1 MDVPVTRP
9 ASGNLTASSQATG
22 LHPVV
27 TAEPPADHAP
37 PAAHTAPPP
46 PLEGMLQTQQLIAEQ
61 VSRYLQSTTRNLEFQ
76 VDGESGTAVIV
87 VRDAEGQVIR
97 RIPGGEVLQIA
108 RDLNAQSGTLI
119 NSRA

>member
-1 MDVPVTRP
+1 MDVPVTKP
-9 ASGNLTASSQATG
+9 ASGLLSASAQATG

-27 TAEPPADHAP
+27 AGEPPADPAPSVAPVTP
-37 PAAHTAPPP
+37 PAPVD
-46 PLEGMLQTQQLIAEQ
+46 GMLQTQQLIAEQ

-97 RIPGGEVLQIA
+97 RIPGEEVLQIA
-108 RDLNAQSGTLI
+108 RGLNAQSGTLI

>member
-1 MDVPVTRP
+1 MDVPVSRP
-9 ASGNLTASSQATG
+9 ASGILTASSQATG

-27 TAEPPADHAP
+27 TAEPSADPAP
-37 PAAHTAPPP
+37 PAAPPARSP
-46 PLEGMLQTQQLIAEQ
+46 PVEGMLQTQQLIAEQ

-97 RIPGGEVLQIA
+97 RIPGEEVLQIA
-108 RDLNAQSGTLI
+108 RGLNAQSGTLI
-119 NSRA
+119 SRRA